1 MAIAGP
7 RLDRPSAV
15 GTEGRPRAASL
26 TVAAVTTAGLA
37 VATLVA
43 LDAMAALALLGVT
56 VTLTVIGLAL
66 VTRDRFGPLVV
77 GHLCFHP
84 GAALLALLLVG
95 LFSVT
100 EGIVLA
106 GYLLALFGVAGTWAN
121 TFERDRLSTAV
132 RAVPI
137 SYVAT
142 LLWIVAITFAV
153 VFALGTVS
161 FVTSQT
167 DARSASNAL
176 FGFLLLVAI
185 VAGLVRAALWALPI
199 LALSPEAD
207 RSRWRRRVDRVRLA
221 TTVVGGGALA
231 AIVFFAVVPGPTELD
246 AIARTSPALD
256 LVLSS
261 LSSPVVLGAVVL
273 VGTVA
278 LLGTLV
284 GLGAREV
291 ASHVDRGN
299 YGLLA
304 GTVAGFV
311 LGLLL
316 TLYLYVPVAALFY
329 PGLVGMALLSPLLVV
344 GVGFAAV
351 AAMDAGLVPSRAG
364 GPALAAAGLLAAAVG
379 AALIDLPAPLV
390 FGPVAGAVLVWDL
403 STFGLGV
410 TVELGHR
417 PDTRRLEVYHGVLSV
432 GVGVAA
438 VAAATGLDWLRRTV
452 GEGIGAW
459 PAVASA
465 VLGAVVLAIALH
477 RRRP

>member
-26 TVAAVTTAGLA
+26 TVAAVVVAGLA

-43 LDAMAALALLGVT
+43 LRSLAALALLGT
-56 VTLTVIGLAL
+56 AVTLTVIGLAL

-84 GAALLALLLVG
+84 GAALLGLSLLG
-95 LFSVT
+95 LLSAT
-100 EGIVLA
+100 EGLVLA
-106 GYLLALFGVAGTWAN
+106 GYLLALLGVAGTWAN
-121 TFERDRLSTAV
+121 VFERDRLSAAV
-132 RAVPI
+132 RAVPV

-142 LLWIVAITFAV
+142 LLWIVVIVFAV

-167 DARSASNAL
+167 DTTSAGSAF
-176 FGFLLLVAI
+176 FGFLLAVAMA
-185 VAGLVRAALWALPI
+185 AGLVRAAIETLPI
-199 LALSPEAD
+199 LALAPEAD
-207 RSRWRRRVDRVRLA
+207 RSRWERHVDRARRG
-221 TTVVGGGALA
+221 TTVVAVGAIGATVL
-231 AIVFFAVVPGPTELD
+231 VGLVLGPTGVDGL
-246 AIARTSPALD
+246 AGAYPALD
-256 LVLSS
+256 VALSG
-261 LSSPVVLGAVVL
+261 LASPVVLGAVAV
-273 VGTVA
+273 VGVAA
-278 LLGTLV
+278 LLAAAA

-291 ASHVDRGN
+291 ATHVDRGN

-304 GTVAGFV
+304 GTLAGFV

-329 PGLVGMALLSPLLVV
+329 PGLVGIAVLSPLLVV
-344 GVGFAAV
+344 GVGYAAV
-351 AAMDAGLVPSRAG
+351 AAMDSGFLPDRAG
-364 GPALAAAGLLAAAVG
+364 GPALASIGLLVAAVG
-379 AALIDLPAPLV
+379 AALVDLPGPLV

-417 PDTRRLEVYHGVLSV
+417 PDTRHLELYHGVLSV

-438 VAAATGLDWLRRTV
+438 VVAATGLDWLRRTLGDGV
-452 GEGIGAW
+452 GAW

-465 VLGAVVLAIALH
+465 VLGAVVLVVALY